1 MNKLKYIKP
10 SIDIVEIKGSINI
23 LAGSDPANSD
33 FADDNTGVGYDD
45 NPFPGFGPNNTKSI
59 WD

>member
-10 SIDIVEIKGSINI
+10 SIEVVDIKGSVNI
-23 LAGSDPANSD
+23 LAGSDLGNSD
-33 FADDNTGVGYDD
+33 FVDNDSGVGSDD
-45 NPFPGFGPNNTKSI
+45 NPFPGFGPNKTKSI